1 MTESVNQHPKW
12 NPRAISVK
20 VLTISRKG
28 TLGEDLINADLMTE
42 SDHKSLYINALSKPG
57 GGPNLAPIHTWPP
70 GNVRQGSLLVFD
82 LGALGLGVLALSFS
96 LFSAALG
103 RRLT

>member
-1 MTESVNQHPKW
+1 LVYGAILKNMTESVNQHPKW

-42 SDHKSLYINALSKPG
+42 SDHK
-57 GGPNLAPIHTWPP
+57 
-70 GNVRQGSLLVFD
+70 
-82 LGALGLGVLALSFS
+82 
-96 LFSAALG
+96 
-103 RRLT
+103 